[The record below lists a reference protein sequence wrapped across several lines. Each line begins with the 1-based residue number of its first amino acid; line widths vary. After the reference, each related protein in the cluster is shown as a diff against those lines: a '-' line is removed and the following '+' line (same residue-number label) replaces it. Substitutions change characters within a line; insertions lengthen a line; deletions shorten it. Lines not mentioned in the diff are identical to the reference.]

1 MSAQKRHIQGN
12 FPAKPTFNEISLVKC
27 FNVRLNG
34 KKKRRKRKK
43 EREDEEEEEEGEGAR
58 RERGP
63 HIVVC
68 TRK

>member
-1 MSAQKRHIQGN
+1 MNGRGYRTCWTSATR
-12 FPAKPTFNEISLVKC
+12 PLVC
-27 FNVRLNG
+27 MGGASPG

-43 EREDEEEEEEGEGAR
+43 EREDEEEEEEGKGAR